1 MITMNLSNI
10 IGIFT
15 FGLFCGAII
24 TGISIAIV
32 VTNKLLESEE

>member
-1 MITMNLSNI
+1 MNLSNI

-32 VTNKLLESEE
+32 VTHKLESEE

>member
-1 MITMNLSNI
+1 MIIMNLSNI
-10 IGIFT
+10 IGIFI

-32 VTNKLLESEE
+32 VTNKLESEE